1 MAKIL
6 VIDDEQNIRASLKSA
21 LDRRGHE
28 TVTAE
33 SYAEGA
39 RFASGDFDIIFLDV
53 MLGDGNGLDLLR
65 AIRHKQP
72 QQTVV
77 MISGQADID
86 MAVDAIRSGA
96 YDFIEKP
103 LSLDRVLVTIDNAV
117 ATRRLRAETERLSSL
132 VYGEFIGES
141 AAVRQ
146 LREKVAIVAGK
157 ASRFLITGE
166 NGTGKELVANMLHRS
181 GSHRDGA
188 FVAVNCAAVP
198 MDLFESELF
207 GHVKGAF
214 TGATSD
220 RKGRFVEADRGSLFL
235 DEITEMPAEAQAKLL
250 RALETRTITPVG
262 SDREITVDCNL
273 IAASNRDIEQT
284 IADGNFR
291 EDLYYRLNVI
301 LIELP
306 PLRER
311 PDDIPLLAAHFLA
324 RFAGETGS
332 GAKQLERGAID
343 LLKKYHFP
351 GNVRELKNLMERVNI
366 YCERETIRAADLRPL
381 MPPRRES
388 KTRKLKDAVLD
399 FEREYIERAIAR
411 NDGNMTE
418 TARQLGIERSHLYKK
433 IAKYEKS

>member
-6 VIDDEQNIRASLKSA
+6 VIDDEQNIRSSLKGA
-21 LDRRGHE
+21 LDRRGHD
-28 TVTAE
+28 TVTAD

-39 RFASGDFDIIFLDV
+39 RFASGDFDIIFIDV
-53 MLGDGNGLDLLR
+53 MLGDGNGLDLLKMVLQKYPR
-65 AIRHKQP
+65 QVI
-72 QQTVV
+72 V

-103 LSLDRVLVTIDNAV
+103 LSLDRVLVTVENAA
-117 ATRRLRAETERLSSL
+117 ATRRLRDETERLSSL

-141 AAVRQ
+141 APVRQ
-146 LREKVAIVAGK
+146 LREKIATVAGR
-157 ASRFLITGE
+157 ASRFLILGE
-166 NGTGKELVANMLHRS
+166 NGTGKELVANMLHRA
-181 GSHRDGA
+181 SHRDGA
-188 FVAVNCAAVP
+188 FVAVNCAAIP

-214 TGATSD
+214 TGATAD

-235 DEITEMPAEAQAKLL
+235 DEITETPPEAQAKLL
-250 RALETRTITPVG
+250 RALETKHITPVG
-262 SDREITVDCNL
+262 ADREISIDCNL
-273 IAASNRDIEQT
+273 IAASNRDIEKM
-284 IADGNFR
+284 IAEGAFR

-301 LIELP
+301 QIDLP

-311 PDDIPLLAAHFLA
+311 PDDIPVLASHFLT
-324 RFAGETGS
+324 RFAGEAGS
-332 GAKQLERGAID
+332 TIKTLDPGAVE
-343 LLKKYHFP
+343 LLRKYRFP

-366 YCERETIRAADLRPL
+366 YCERDTIRAADLRGL
-381 MPPRRES
+381 MPPVRES
-388 KTRKLKDAVLD
+388 KTRRLKDAVQD

-433 IAKYEKS
+433 IAKYDKS